1 MITFWKV
8 GKELSRLDNF
18 QNNSYINVVAP
29 TTEEIEFLKSRFAIP
44 EEFLS
49 DVVDVDERSRME
61 IEDDLLFII
70 IRVPVF
76 NPHNGVP
83 YTTIPLGFIISDNYL
98 ISICIRETEI
108 IQNLENN
115 RIKNIKT
122 DSRIDF
128 LLSIFLHTTDAYHKY
143 LKNINI
149 QTNRIEK
156 DLERSTRNEELHR
169 LLKMEKCLVYFTT
182 SLRANELL
190 LARLRNSKYIKPDSY
205 SEELLED
212 VIIENKQAIEMSNIY
227 SDIQSGM
234 MDAFASI
241 ISNNLNIVMKQ
252 LTTVTVILMI
262 PTLVS
267 SFFGMN
273 VPNNLE
279 GNTFSFIGI
288 LLISILL
295 AVIGGLLIRYRRWI

>member
-1 MITFWKV
+1 MITFWKF

-18 QNNSYINVVAP
+18 QDNSYINIVAP
-29 TTEEIEFLKSRFAIP
+29 TTEEIEILKSNYDIP

-49 DVVDVDERSRME
+49 DVLDVDERSRME
-61 IEDDLLFII
+61 IEDDLLLII
-70 IRVPVF
+70 IRVPVY
-76 NPHNGVP
+76 NPHDGVP
-83 YTTIPLGFIISDNYL
+83 YTTIPLGFIISDNFVL
-98 ISICIRETEI
+98 SICIREVEV

-115 RIKNIKT
+115 RIKNMRT
-122 DSRIDF
+122 DTRIDF
-128 LLSIFLHTTDAYHKY
+128 LLSIFLHTTNSYHKY

-190 LARLRNSKYIKPDSY
+190 LARLRNSKYIRPDSY

-212 VIIENKQAIEMSNIY
+212 VIIENKQAIEMANIY

-273 VPNNLE
+273 VPNFLE
-279 GNTFSFIGI
+279 NNQYSLIGI
-288 LLISILL
+288 FLVSILL
-295 AVIGGLLIRYRRWI
+295 AVIGGLLIRYKRWI

>member
-1 MITFWKV
+1 MITFWKF

-18 QNNSYINVVAP
+18 QDNSYINIVAP
-29 TTEEIEFLKSRFAIP
+29 TTEEIEILKSKFDIP

-49 DVVDVDERSRME
+49 DVLDVDERSRME
-61 IEDDLLFII
+61 IEDNMLLII

-83 YTTIPLGFIISDNYL
+83 YTTIPLGFIIGKNYVL
-98 ISICIRETEI
+98 SICLREVEV
-108 IQNLENN
+108 IQNVENN
-115 RIKNIKT
+115 RIKNIRMDT
-122 DSRIDF
+122 RIDF
-128 LLSIFLHTTDAYHKY
+128 LLSIFLQTTNVYHKY

-190 LARLRNSKYIKPDSY
+190 LARLKNSKYIKPDTY
-205 SEELLED
+205 SDELLED
-212 VIIENKQAIEMSNIY
+212 VIIENRQAIEMANIY

-273 VPNNLE
+273 VPNSLE
-279 GNTFSFIGI
+279 DHKFSFIAI
-288 LLISILL
+288 LSGSVLL
-295 AVIGGLLIRYRRWI
+295 AVIGSLLIRYKRWI